1 MAREDSAEF
10 HMSERRERFLT
21 STWGALLAA
30 AFCCLLWGSAFPCIK
45 IGYGLFGIA
54 GADTASQMLFA
65 GTRFLLAGVMVIL
78 FVSATSKMA
87 LVPQLALFQT
97 FGQYA
102 FFYLGLAH
110 AAGTTSSVIEA
121 SANFF
126 AILLSALA
134 FRQERL
140 TSRKVVGCLLGFAGV
155 VLINLGGS
163 LGSLSFSFSPDGEG
177 MILLSTLCSAT
188 SSCLIQQLS
197 ARHDPVLLSGWQ
209 FVLGGLGLMAMGVAG
224 GGVLSPTG
232 PSAIA
237 LLAYMAFISAAAY
250 SVWSLLLSV
259 NSVSRISVYGFMN
272 PVFGF
277 VLSAVLLGEYQQV
290 DPVRSICAL
299 RSARK
304 SEVLY
309 KSGWEQGPAHDPRFP
324 LDMLVKIGNRDN
336 SDISLSTAH
345 PRLPDKL
352 RDGKITH
359 ISQFLHVV

>member
-1 MAREDSAEF
+1 MAQVTNTEF
-10 HMSERRERFLT
+10 RMSERRERFFT

-45 IGYGLFGIA
+45 IGYGLFGIV
-54 GADTASQMLFA
+54 GSDVSSQMLFA
-65 GTRFLLAGVMVIL
+65 GTRFVLAGAMVVL
-78 FVSATSKMA
+78 FASATRKRA
-87 LVPQLALFQT
+87 LVPQRSDLGAICLLALFQT

-102 FFYLGLAH
+102 FFYLGLAR

-140 TSRKVVGCLLGFAGV
+140 TGRKVAGCLLGFAGV

-188 SSCLIQQLS
+188 SSCLIQRLS

-224 GGVLSPTG
+224 GGTLSPTG
-232 PSAIA
+232 PSSIA
-237 LLAYMAFISAAAY
+237 LLAYMAFISSAAY

-277 VLSAVLLGEYQQV
+277 VLSALLLGEYQQV

-299 RSARK
+299 VLVSAGI
-304 SEVLY
+304 V
-309 KSGWEQGPAHDPRFP
+309 
-324 LDMLVKIGNRDN
+324 VVNRVGARAG
-336 SDISLSTAH
+336 STASA
-345 PRLPDKL
+345 PRGET
-352 RDGKITH
+352 R
-359 ISQFLHVV
+359 

>member
-1 MAREDSAEF
+1 MAQVTNTEF
-10 HMSERRERFLT
+10 RMSERRERFFT

-45 IGYGLFGIA
+45 IGYGLFGIV
-54 GADTASQMLFA
+54 GSDVSSQMLFA
-65 GTRFLLAGVMVIL
+65 GTRFVLAGAMVVL
-78 FVSATSKMA
+78 FASATRKRA
-87 LVPQLALFQT
+87 LVPQRSDLGAICLLALFQT

-102 FFYLGLAH
+102 FFYLGLAR

-140 TSRKVVGCLLGFAGV
+140 TGRKVAGCLLGFAGV

-177 MILLSTLCSAT
+177 MILLSTLCSAM
-188 SSCLIQQLS
+188 SSCLIQRLS

-209 FVLGGLGLMAMGVAG
+209 FVLGGLGLMVMGVAG
-224 GGVLSPTG
+224 GGALSPTG
-232 PSAIA
+232 PSALA

-277 VLSAVLLGEYQQV
+277 VLSAVLLGEYQLV

-299 RSARK
+299 VLVSAGI
-304 SEVLY
+304 V
-309 KSGWEQGPAHDPRFP
+309 
-324 LDMLVKIGNRDN
+324 VVNRVGARAG
-336 SDISLSTAH
+336 STASA
-345 PRLPDKL
+345 PRGET
-352 RDGKITH
+352 R
-359 ISQFLHVV
+359 

>member
-1 MAREDSAEF
+1 MAQVTNTEF
-10 HMSERRERFLT
+10 RMSERRERFFT

-45 IGYGLFGIA
+45 IGYGLFGIV
-54 GADTASQMLFA
+54 GSDVSSQMLFA
-65 GTRFLLAGVMVIL
+65 GTRFVLAGAMVVL
-78 FVSATSKMA
+78 FASATRKRA
-87 LVPQLALFQT
+87 LVPQRSDLGAICLLALFQT

-102 FFYLGLAH
+102 FFYLGLAR

-140 TSRKVVGCLLGFAGV
+140 TGRKVAGCLLGFAGV

-188 SSCLIQQLS
+188 SSCLIQRLS

-209 FVLGGLGLMAMGVAG
+209 FVVGGLGLMAMGMAG
-224 GGVLSPTG
+224 GGTFSPTG

-277 VLSAVLLGEYQQV
+277 VLSALLLGEYQQV

-299 RSARK
+299 VLVSAGI
-304 SEVLY
+304 V
-309 KSGWEQGPAHDPRFP
+309 
-324 LDMLVKIGNRDN
+324 VVNRVGARAG
-336 SDISLSTAH
+336 STASA
-345 PRLPDKL
+345 PRGET
-352 RDGKITH
+352 R
-359 ISQFLHVV
+359 

>member
-65 GTRFLLAGVMVIL
+65 GTRFVLAGAMVIL
-78 FVSATSKMA
+78 FVSATRKRA
-87 LVPQLALFQT
+87 LVPQRSDLGAICLLALFQT

-299 RSARK
+299 VLVSAGIVVVNRVGTRAGGAKDASRSEAR
-304 SEVLY
+304 
-309 KSGWEQGPAHDPRFP
+309 
-324 LDMLVKIGNRDN
+324 
-336 SDISLSTAH
+336 
-345 PRLPDKL
+345 
-352 RDGKITH
+352 
-359 ISQFLHVV
+359 

>member
-1 MAREDSAEF
+1 MTQGADAEF
-10 HMSERRERFLT
+10 HMNAQKERFLT

-30 AFCCLLWGSAFPCIK
+30 ALCCLLWGSAFPCIK
-45 IGYGLFGIA
+45 VGYALFGIA
-54 GADTASQMLFA
+54 STDTASQMLFA
-65 GTRFLLAGVMVIL
+65 GTRFVIAGFMVIL
-78 FVSATSKMA
+78 FVSIAWRKP
-87 LVPQLALFQT
+87 LVPRRTDIGPIALLALFQT

-140 TSRKVVGCLLGFAGV
+140 TGRKVAGCLLGFSGV

-163 LGSLSFSFSPDGEG
+163 LGSLSLSFSPMGEG

-188 SSCLIQQLS
+188 SSCLIQRLS

-209 FVLGGLGLMAMGVAG
+209 FVVGGLGLMAMGVAG
-224 GGVLSPTG
+224 GGALSPVG

-237 LLAYMAFISAAAY
+237 LLAYMGFISAAAY

-290 DPVRSICAL
+290 DPVRSVCAL
-299 RSARK
+299 ALVSAGIVVVNHVSAK
-304 SEVLY
+304 PGSTVGASGSE
-309 KSGWEQGPAHDPRFP
+309 
-324 LDMLVKIGNRDN
+324 
-336 SDISLSTAH
+336 
-345 PRLPDKL
+345 L
-352 RDGKITH
+352 R
-359 ISQFLHVV
+359 

>member
-1 MAREDSAEF
+1 MTQGADAEF
-10 HMSERRERFLT
+10 HMNAQKERFLT
-21 STWGALLAA
+21 STWGALLVAA
-30 AFCCLLWGSAFPCIK
+30 LCCLLWGSAFPCIK
-45 IGYGLFGIA
+45 VGYALFGIA
-54 GADTASQMLFA
+54 STDTASQMLFA
-65 GTRFLLAGVMVIL
+65 GTRFVIAGFMVIL
-78 FVSATSKMA
+78 FVSIAWRKS
-87 LVPQLALFQT
+87 LVPRHTDIGPIALLALFQT

-140 TSRKVVGCLLGFAGV
+140 TGRKVAGCLLGFSGV

-163 LGSLSFSFSPDGEG
+163 LGSLSLSFSPMGEG

-188 SSCLIQQLS
+188 SSCLIQRLS

-209 FVLGGLGLMAMGVAG
+209 FVVGGLGLMAIGVAG
-224 GGVLSPTG
+224 GGALSPVG

-237 LLAYMAFISAAAY
+237 LLAYMGFISAAAY

-290 DPVRSICAL
+290 DPVRSVCAL
-299 RSARK
+299 ALVSAGIVVVNHVSAK
-304 SEVLY
+304 PGSTVGASGSE
-309 KSGWEQGPAHDPRFP
+309 
-324 LDMLVKIGNRDN
+324 
-336 SDISLSTAH
+336 
-345 PRLPDKL
+345 L
-352 RDGKITH
+352 R
-359 ISQFLHVV
+359 

>member
-10 HMSERRERFLT
+10 HMSERRKRFFT

-45 IGYGLFGIA
+45 IGYALFGIA
-54 GADTASQMLFA
+54 GSDVSSQMLFA
-65 GTRFLLAGVMVIL
+65 GTRFVLAGAMVVL
-78 FVSATSKMA
+78 FVSATRKKA
-87 LVPQLALFQT
+87 LAPHRSDLGAICLLALFQT

-102 FFYLGLAH
+102 FFYLGLAR

-188 SSCLIQQLS
+188 SSCLIQRLS

-224 GGVLSPTG
+224 GGTLSPTG

-277 VLSAVLLGEYQQV
+277 VLSAVLLGEYQLV

-299 RSARK
+299 VLVSAGI
-304 SEVLY
+304 V
-309 KSGWEQGPAHDPRFP
+309 
-324 LDMLVKIGNRDN
+324 VVNRMGTRAG
-336 SDISLSTAH
+336 STASA
-345 PRLPDKL
+345 PRGET
-352 RDGKITH
+352 R
-359 ISQFLHVV
+359 

>member
-1 MAREDSAEF
+1 MAREDSTEF
-10 HMSERRERFLT
+10 RMGERQERFLT
-21 STWGALLAA
+21 SSWGALLAA

-45 IGYGLFGIA
+45 IGYALFGIA
-54 GADTASQMLFA
+54 GTDPASQMLFA
-65 GTRFLLAGVMVIL
+65 GTRFLLAGAMVIV
-78 FVSATSKMA
+78 FVSIARRRP
-87 LVPQLALFQT
+87 LVPKRTDVGAICLLALFQT

-140 TSRKVVGCLLGFAGV
+140 TGRKVAGCLLGFAGV

-163 LGSLSFSFSPDGEG
+163 LGNFSFSFSPDGEG
-177 MILLSTLCSAT
+177 MILLSALCSAT
-188 SSCLIQQLS
+188 SSCLIQRLS
-197 ARHDPVLLSGWQ
+197 KWHDPVLLSGWQ
-209 FVLGGLGLMAMGVAG
+209 FVVGGLGLMAMGAAG
-224 GGVLSPTG
+224 GGTLSPTG
-232 PSAIA
+232 PNAIA

-277 VLSAVLLGEYQQV
+277 VLSAVLLGEYQLV

-299 RSARK
+299 VLVSAGIVVVNRVGARAGSATSAPRSEK
-304 SEVLY
+304 
-309 KSGWEQGPAHDPRFP
+309 H
-324 LDMLVKIGNRDN
+324 
-336 SDISLSTAH
+336 
-345 PRLPDKL
+345 
-352 RDGKITH
+352 
-359 ISQFLHVV
+359 

>member
-1 MAREDSAEF
+1 MTQGADAEF
-10 HMSERRERFLT
+10 HMNAQKERFLT
-21 STWGALLAA
+21 STWGALLVAA
-30 AFCCLLWGSAFPCIK
+30 LCCLLWGSAFPCIK
-45 IGYGLFGIA
+45 VGYALFGIA
-54 GADTASQMLFA
+54 STDTASQMLFA
-65 GTRFLLAGVMVIL
+65 GTRFVIAGFMVIL
-78 FVSATSKMA
+78 FVSIAWRKS
-87 LVPQLALFQT
+87 LVPRHTDIGPIALLALFQT

-110 AAGTTSSVIEA
+110 AAGTTSSVIVA

-140 TSRKVVGCLLGFAGV
+140 TGRKVAGCLLGFSGV

-163 LGSLSFSFSPDGEG
+163 LGSLSLSFSPMGEG

-188 SSCLIQQLS
+188 SSCLIQRLS

-209 FVLGGLGLMAMGVAG
+209 FVVGGLGLMAMGVAG
-224 GGVLSPTG
+224 GGALSPVG

-237 LLAYMAFISAAAY
+237 LLAYMGFISAAAY

-290 DPVRSICAL
+290 DPVRSVCAL
-299 RSARK
+299 ALVSAGIVVVNHVSAK
-304 SEVLY
+304 PGSTVGASGSE
-309 KSGWEQGPAHDPRFP
+309 
-324 LDMLVKIGNRDN
+324 
-336 SDISLSTAH
+336 
-345 PRLPDKL
+345 L
-352 RDGKITH
+352 R
-359 ISQFLHVV
+359 